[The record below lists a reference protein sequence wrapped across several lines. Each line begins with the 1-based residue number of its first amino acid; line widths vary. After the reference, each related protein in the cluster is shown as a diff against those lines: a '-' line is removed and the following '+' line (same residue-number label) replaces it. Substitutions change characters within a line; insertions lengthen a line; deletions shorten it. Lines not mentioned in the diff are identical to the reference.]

1 MTYLGSLLF
10 LLMFLLLGTI
20 TGFLYGSSRRS
31 GNQAVKSLFT
41 IFLFFSCYAFILAV
55 FSIIGQNKP
64 YLLVLGYNFA
74 VLFAFLALFF
84 ITRIPTFSEN
94 SLIKKYSRYISN
106 FIILIGIVVIAI
118 QLIDM
123 RLPITGENGVIL
135 WNQNPIAAWLTGL
148 TVLSYMVAWAYFSCK
163 NIKII
168 QDKQQRLKLYALS
181 LDAVSVGFSALIYF
195 PSQNEW
201 QSLASFL
208 LIIPAYIFTIFS
220 LVQGRKERAV

>member
-10 LLMFLLLGTI
+10 LLMFILLGTI

-31 GNQAVKSLFT
+31 ANQAVKSLFA
-41 IFLFFSCYAFILAV
+41 IFLFFSCYALILAV

-64 YLLVLGYNFA
+64 YTLILGYNFA
-74 VLFAFLALFF
+74 VLFAFLALYF
-84 ITRIPTFSEN
+84 ITEIPTFSEN
-94 SLIKKYSRYISN
+94 QLIKKYSRYISN
-106 FIILIGIVVIAI
+106 FIILIGIIVIAI

-135 WNQNPIAAWLTGL
+135 WNQNPVAAWLTGL
-148 TVLSYMVAWAYFSCK
+148 TILGYMLAWAYFNCQNMKVIK
-163 NIKII
+163 N
-168 QDKQQRLKLYALS
+168 KQQRLKLYALGA
-181 LDAVSVGFSALIYF
+181 DAISVGFSALIYF

-208 LIIPAYIFTIFS
+208 LIIPAYIFTIYS
-220 LVQGRKERAV
+220 LAQSRKAKAA